1 MVNSPD
7 LYVQNI
13 NSFSHLLDRLCI
25 ENIKLGDFTRR
36 LELEQR
42 KGDQAD
48 TNLVNNLYRS
58 MRLANESRGYVK
70 NAIDKLLHKVIA
82 SGRYETLEEIRTHAL
97 PDDPQEELT
106 TREDPG
112 AEFSDTEPNQNS
124 I

>member
-42 KGDQAD
+42 KGTNAD

-70 NAIDKLLHKVIA
+70 NAIDKLLHTVIK
-82 SGRYETLEEIRTHAL
+82 SGKYETLEEIRTHIL
-97 PDDPQEELT
+97 PDDPVEDLT

-112 AEFSDTEPNQNS
+112 AEFSDTEPNK
-124 I
+124 